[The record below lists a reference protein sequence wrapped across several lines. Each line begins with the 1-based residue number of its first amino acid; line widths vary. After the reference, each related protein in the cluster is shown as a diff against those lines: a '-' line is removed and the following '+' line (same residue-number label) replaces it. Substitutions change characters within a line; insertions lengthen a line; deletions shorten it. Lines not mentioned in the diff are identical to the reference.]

1 MHARAQAGVG
11 LIEVLIALVIL
22 SLGMLG
28 MAGLQMWSLKSN
40 QGSMER
46 GMAVMQTHTIA
57 DAMRAARTSAMAN
70 GFDVAPNA
78 AIGTGRTAYATAALT
93 QWRQSLLDNLGV
105 GASGGVD
112 CDGARC
118 EITIL
123 WQDRQPGPAEDNAE
137 DEEGEDEEGEDEEG
151 EGEEPATQRLTTV
164 VFL

>member
-57 DAMRAARTSAMAN
+57 DVMRAARSTATAN
-70 GFDVAPNA
+70 GFDVAPNV

-93 QWRQSLLDNLGV
+93 AWRLSLIENLGV
-105 GASGGVD
+105 DATGGVD

-118 EITIL
+118 EITIE
-123 WQDRQPGPAEDNAE
+123 WQDRQPELAEPD
-137 DEEGEDEEGEDEEG
+137 GEDEEGEEEDA
-151 EGEEPATQRLTTV
+151 ATQRLTTV
-164 VFL
+164 VLL

>member
-1 MHARAQAGVG
+1 MNPMHARAQAGVG

-46 GMAVMQTHTIA
+46 GMAVMQTHTIV
-57 DAMRAARTSAMAN
+57 DSMRAARTSAMDN
-70 GFDVAPNA
+70 QFD
-78 AIGTGRTAYATAALT
+78 IGLEDEVGEERTAYATAALT
-93 QWRQSLLDNLGV
+93 TWRQSLLDNLGT
-105 GASGGVD
+105 GATGGID

-118 EITIL
+118 VIRIQ
-123 WQDRQPGPAEDNAE
+123 WQDRQSEDAEVQ
-137 DEEGEDEEGEDEEG
+137 
-151 EGEEPATQRLTTV
+151 TQQLTTV